1 MDKQYDIK
9 EINYIKGLAILLVFI
24 GHSATPSFLERPY
37 IYELIVQLIY
47 SFHMSVFFIV
57 SGFLS
62 YKVIDMNLKENYCNF
77 IKSKF
82 FRLIIPFLTISFLT
96 NSMILIL
103 QYIFNEP
110 LNISS
115 IIDMI
120 KTIFLYPE
128 NGVMGALWFLYT
140 LFIISIISPIIV
152 KLPMKIV
159 LTLSLLLNLLIPQDK
174 NFLSTSRISFF
185 LIYFLIGLYFRK
197 YFFENKNI
205 EIRGIIA
212 LKKYIACII
221 SLVGI
226 IYYAYIITNQ
236 IQIPIYILRTLNF
249 LCGLFGVIL
258 LIIIVENIQAFK
270 ICLISLSFLG
280 KYSMDIYLLSWFFQ
294 VISMILI
301 SNILKINNYNI
312 FFISNVAIGSL
323 SIPFSIYILRRYTLL
338 KLLILGENSKNNL
351 TIESISSNNI

>member
-62 YKVIDMNLKENYCNF
+62 YKVIDMNLKENYYNF
-77 IKSKF
+77 VKSKF

-174 NFLSTSRISFF
+174 NFLSTR
-185 LIYFLIGLYFRK
+185 
-197 YFFENKNI
+197 
-205 EIRGIIA
+205 
-212 LKKYIACII
+212 
-221 SLVGI
+221 
-226 IYYAYIITNQ
+226 ITNQ

-270 ICLISLSFLG
+270 TCVISLSFLG

-294 VISMILI
+294 VISMILT

-323 SIPFSIYILRRYTLL
+323 SIPFSIYILRRSTLL

>member
-1 MDKQYDIK
+1 M
-9 EINYIKGLAILLVFI
+9 FI
-24 GHSATPSFLERPY
+24 GYSATPSFLERPY
-37 IYELIVQLIY
+37 ISELIVQLIY

-62 YKVIDMNLKENYCNF
+62 YKVIDMNLKENYYNF
-77 IKSKF
+77 VKSKF

-128 NGVMGALWFLYT
+128 NGVMVFWFLYT

-159 LTLSLLLNLLIPQDK
+159 LTLSLFLNLLLPQDK

-185 LIYFLIGLYFRK
+185 LIYFLIGLSFRK
-197 YFFENKNI
+197 YFENKNI

-212 LKKYIACII
+212 LK
-221 SLVGI
+221 
-226 IYYAYIITNQ
+226 
-236 IQIPIYILRTLNF
+236 
-249 LCGLFGVIL
+249 
-258 LIIIVENIQAFK
+258 NI
-270 ICLISLSFLG
+270 
-280 KYSMDIYLLSWFFQ
+280 
-294 VISMILI
+294 
-301 SNILKINNYNI
+301 
-312 FFISNVAIGSL
+312 
-323 SIPFSIYILRRYTLL
+323 
-338 KLLILGENSKNNL
+338 
-351 TIESISSNNI
+351 